1 MINIVLPVIFLS
13 FLNILVFLIPA
24 DSGEKIGY
32 GITVLLA
39 LSVFLSIV
47 GGMLPRS
54 SKSMPEVTM
63 YLFILLIISMLTVL
77 DSIAIVCLHH
87 MEEKETKHLRAKHN
101 YKSAIKKVT
110 TLRQAVTGL
119 NGVSKVGLSTIAAK
133 LREQGNAKTIHVP
146 ESPDKGNNHEN
157 DSLDEDQKS
166 YAEYNKYKIIG
177 KYIDKVSLVVFLVVW
192 LAVTAGFMLDI
203 ASPHI
208 F

>member
-1 MINIVLPVIFLS
+1 
-13 FLNILVFLIPA
+13 
-24 DSGEKIGY
+24 
-32 GITVLLA
+32 
-39 LSVFLSIV
+39 
-47 GGMLPRS
+47 MLPRS
-54 SKSMPEVTM
+54 SKSMPEVTL

-77 DSIAIVCLHH
+77 DSIVIVCLHH

-119 NGVSKVGLSTIAAK
+119 NGHAPTGVSKVGLSAIAAK
-133 LREQGNAKTIHVP
+133 LREQGNAKMIHVP
-146 ESPDKGNNHEN
+146 ESPDKGNNQEN
-157 DSLDEDQKS
+157 DSLDNDQKS